1 MPKPPPGFGISA
13 IPVVVIATLILIAL
27 AVYALAGAVF
37 AIYFFARVLSRFD
50 PAAAHPH
57 WAFRVCIFPG
67 VVAIW
72 PLLLRR
78 TLALRS
84 NA

>member
-1 MPKPPPGFGISA
+1 ML
-13 IPVVVIATLILIAL
+13 VATLILAAL
-27 AVYALAGAVF
+27 AAYALAGAAF
-37 AIYFFARVLSRFD
+37 AIYFFARVLSRLD

-57 WAFRVCIFPG
+57 WAFRLCIFPG
-67 VVAIW
+67 VVALW

-78 TLALRS
+78 TLALWS